1 MHVEYRVSERE
12 YASAMTLAQRKRS
25 NMSALE
31 HFWPYLFAIVWVS
44 IGWLPTSITGTG
56 GGGTDDLYFELG
68 VLPILMVF
76 LYMRRRMQKREYKKL
91 SHYRLLHQLDLD
103 ANGLRLAT
111 TVGVT
116 RTAWSV
122 YDKFAE
128 NDNVFILYQAG
139 NQGIVPIPK
148 AHMTSLQIDELRSLL
163 KAYAV
168 SA

>member
-12 YASAMTLAQRKRS
+12 YAAAMTLAQRKRS

-31 HFWPYLFAIVWVS
+31 YFWPYLFAIVWVS

-91 SHYRLLHQLDLD
+91 SHYRLLH
-103 ANGLRLAT
+103 R
-111 TVGVT
+111 
-116 RTAWSV
+116 S
-122 YDKFAE
+122 E
-128 NDNVFILYQAG
+128 E
-139 NQGIVPIPK
+139 
-148 AHMTSLQIDELRSLL
+148 HTSELQSRQYL
-163 KAYAV
+163 
-168 SA
+168 